1 MATSS
6 FDKEIT
12 IKNDAAADVLIRL
25 AKTPAPPRLPN
36 PLRMTS
42 RNEITKKVTSH
53 THDTN

>member
-25 AKTPAPPRLPN
+25 AKKPAPPRLPN
-36 PLRMTS
+36 PLRIAS
-42 RNEITKKVTSH
+42 RNEIVKKVTPPR
-53 THDTN
+53 T